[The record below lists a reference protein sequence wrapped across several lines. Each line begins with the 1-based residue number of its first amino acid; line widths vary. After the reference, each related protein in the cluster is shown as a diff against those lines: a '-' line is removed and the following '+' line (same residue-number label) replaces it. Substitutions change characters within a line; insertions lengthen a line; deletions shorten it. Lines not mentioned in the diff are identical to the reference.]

1 MQLHLIFQ
9 KKLNKLKVGKFQSS
23 ILSNFLAVKRTVA
36 RLEGGGRSFLL
47 FLWLILSVHINF

>member
-23 ILSNFLAVKRTVA
+23 ILSDFLAVKRTVA

-47 FLWLILSVHINF
+47 FL